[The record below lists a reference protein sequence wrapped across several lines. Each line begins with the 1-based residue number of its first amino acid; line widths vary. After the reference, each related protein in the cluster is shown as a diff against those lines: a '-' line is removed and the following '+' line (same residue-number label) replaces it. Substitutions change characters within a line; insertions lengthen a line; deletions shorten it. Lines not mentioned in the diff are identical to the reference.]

1 MEEQIETTYITN
13 TLTYLHLL
21 PKDEQLNELNK
32 ILAYFKK
39 KTRKYNKGIDYSPEY
54 EKSLKRV
61 VYLTFKNISKYWLYT
76 TPLFNKYTECKS
88 IQAK

>member
-1 MEEQIETTYITN
+1 MEDQTETTYITN

-21 PKDEQLNELNK
+21 PNDEKLNELNK
-32 ILAYFKK
+32 ILTYFKK

-61 VYLTFKNISKYWLYT
+61 VHLTFKNLSKSDFM
-76 TPLFNKYTECKS
+76 P
-88 IQAK
+88 

>member
-1 MEEQIETTYITN
+1 MEEQIETTYITD

-21 PKDEQLNELNK
+21 PKYEQLNELNK

-39 KTRKYNKGIDYSPEY
+39 KTRKYNKGIDYSPQY

-61 VYLTFKNISKYWLYT
+61 IHITFKNLS
-76 TPLFNKYTECKS
+76 
-88 IQAK
+88 

>member
-1 MEEQIETTYITN
+1 M
-13 TLTYLHLL
+13 HLL

-39 KTRKYNKGIDYSPEY
+39 KIRKYNKGIDYSPEY

-61 VYLTFKNISKYWLYT
+61 VYVNLKIKVNIDF
-76 TPLFNKYTECKS
+76 TPLFNKYIGLKG
-88 IQAK
+88 IQYKHIFYCTYTLLTQI

>member
-1 MEEQIETTYITN
+1 MEEQIKITYITN
-13 TLTYLHLL
+13 TLTYLHLW

-39 KTRKYNKGIDYSPEY
+39 KIRKYNKGIDYSPEY

-61 VYLTFKNISKYWLYT
+61 VYLTFKNLSKYWLYT
-76 TPLFNKYTECKS
+76 I
-88 IQAK
+88 IQ

>member
-1 MEEQIETTYITN
+1 MEDQTETTYITN

-21 PKDEQLNELNK
+21 PNDEQLNELNE
-32 ILAYFKK
+32 ILTYFKK

-61 VYLTFKNISKYWLYT
+61 VHLTFKNLSKSDFM
-76 TPLFNKYTECKS
+76 P
-88 IQAK
+88 

>member
-1 MEEQIETTYITN
+1 MEDQTETTYITI

-21 PKDEQLNELNK
+21 PNDEKLNELNK
-32 ILAYFKK
+32 ILTYFKK

-61 VYLTFKNISKYWLYT
+61 VPFHLKI
-76 TPLFNKYTECKS
+76 
-88 IQAK
+88 